1 MIRKVEKNWT
11 ALNAREVYIFNG
23 ILQNQPGHVLYL
35 KIDLDL
41 EQGHR
46 INIDDIV
53 SNGKI
58 KASSKNLEVKHR
70 HIIKSKLDTP

>member
-1 MIRKVEKNWT
+1 M
-11 ALNAREVYIFNG
+11 
-23 ILQNQPGHVLYL
+23 QNQPGHVLYL